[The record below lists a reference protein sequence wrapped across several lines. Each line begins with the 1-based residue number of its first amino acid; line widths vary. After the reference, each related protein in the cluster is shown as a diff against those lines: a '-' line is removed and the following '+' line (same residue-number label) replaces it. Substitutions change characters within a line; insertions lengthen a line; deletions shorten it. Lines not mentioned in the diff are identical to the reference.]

1 MAAARQGTEEAEL
14 LRPSSTRCFPGHAVL
29 LDSSQPNRA
38 AADIFLTKHTGQ
50 PQYSFPL
57 PVPEPWTLSRRGWDW
72 VKAQGEVADDGRSIS
87 LLYPQSPWTLGRWY
101 SLSREDH
108 RVSWEVKSLVK
119 SFCYSEEQWMLE
131 IMAVGRTSG

>member
-1 MAAARQGTEEAEL
+1 M
-14 LRPSSTRCFPGHAVL
+14 
-29 LDSSQPNRA
+29 
-38 AADIFLTKHTGQ
+38 
-50 PQYSFPL
+50 
-57 PVPEPWTLSRRGWDW
+57 
-72 VKAQGEVADDGRSIS
+72 ADDGRSIS